1 MRHTAN
7 KERVLEEDFEESQS
21 IRVPKATESNPWV
34 EELHQVSSA
43 SAPAW
48 KMKSSVAAPKKKESL
63 VDERS
68 AFFSIDDDFF
78 KPDERPMAPDS
89 ASIIKEKEVKDH
101 FHFTDEQLTY
111 TKDMSFGSRVVV
123 TLRKIAVW
131 FSDQWDKYILLTKRL
146 FPAIYETH
154 NAQTFT
160 IIGIFILV
168 ALIILF
174 AIGAIVLL

>member
-1 MRHTAN
+1 MRRTAS
-7 KERVLEEDFEESQS
+7 KERIMEEDFEESRAVR
-21 IRVPKATESNPWV
+21 IPKATESSPWV

-48 KMKSSVAAPKKKESL
+48 KMKSSVAAPKKKETL
-63 VDERS
+63 IDERS
-68 AFFSIDDDFF
+68 AFLSIDDDFSM
-78 KPDERPMAPDS
+78 PDERPLAPDN
-89 ASIIKEKEVKDH
+89 ASILKEKEVKDH

-131 FSDQWDKYILLTKRL
+131 FSDQWDKYTRFIKRV
-146 FPAIYETH
+146 FPAVYETN

-160 IIGIFILV
+160 IIGIIVFV
-168 ALIILF
+168 ALIVVF
-174 AIGAIVLL
+174 AIGAIAFL